1 MYGFMFSQ
9 FYLEIRI
16 CSEVLEVNLDPEGR
30 VRSGAVCI
38 VELRHP
44 RDVQVEHVLLDL
56 KIHVDFMTNNNNVM
70 SVSLHTCSARL

>member
-1 MYGFMFSQ
+1 M
-9 FYLEIRI
+9 
-16 CSEVLEVNLDPEGR
+16 
-30 VRSGAVCI
+30 RSGAVCV

-70 SVSLHTCSARL
+70 SVSIPALQGYDHT

>member
-1 MYGFMFSQ
+1 M
-9 FYLEIRI
+9 
-16 CSEVLEVNLDPEGR
+16 
-30 VRSGAVCI
+30 RSGAVCV

-70 SVSLHTCSARL
+70 SVSIPARQGYDHTWSHTKEPPDPAWDPIHKYW